1 MTDNLIE
8 IRDLR
13 VAFAGH
19 EVVHGVNLDIRRGEC
34 LALVGESGSGKS
46 VTAHSI
52 LRLLPAKTV
61 SSTGSIRYN
70 GVDLLHASEQQMRGL
85 RGNRIAMIFQEPM
98 TSLNPLHTV
107 EKQISEVLEIHKG
120 LKGRAARQRTLE
132 LLELV
137 GIRQPLQRLKAYP
150 HQLSGGQRQRVMI
163 AMALANEPELLIA
176 DEPTT
181 ALDVTVQQKILEL
194 LIELQQRLGMSLLL
208 ISHDLNL
215 VRRIAQRVCVMRHG
229 EIVEQADCA
238 TLFRAPQHAYSRLL
252 IEAEPTGAPVPSRY
266 DHNLLEVD
274 DLKVWFPLPK
284 ALFSRTQEY
293 IKAVDGVSFRLQRG
307 KTLGI
312 VGESGSGKS
321 TLGQAILRLVESE
334 GDIRFGNKQL
344 TLLNQRL
351 MRPLRRQIQV
361 VFQDPFGSLSPRM
374 SVQQII
380 AEGLLT
386 HSIGT
391 AEEREAAVIRVLEE
405 VGLDPQSRHRYPHE
419 FSGGQRQRI
428 SIARALVLE
437 PALILLD
444 EPTSA
449 LDRTVQKQVVE
460 LLRQLQIRH
469 GLTYLFISHDLAVV
483 HALAHDLMVI
493 KDGKVVE
500 QGASRQI
507 FAAPQHA
514 YTQELLKASGLKPDK
529 DPCGSELAP
538 GGDPTKASDQSA
550 FYVADT
556 PYSRASSLPQ
566 GEIGGA

>member
-1 MTDNLIE
+1 MNDNLIE

-13 VAFAGH
+13 VAFAGQA
-19 EVVHGVNLDIRRGEC
+19 VVHGLNLDIRRGEC

-52 LRLLPAKTV
+52 LRLLPGKNV
-61 SSTGSIRYN
+61 NSSGAIRYN
-70 GVDLLHASEQQMRGL
+70 GVDLLQAGEQQMRGL

-107 EKQISEVLEIHKG
+107 EKQVSEVLEIHKG
-120 LKGRAARQRTLE
+120 LKGRAARERTLE

-215 VRRIAQRVCVMRHG
+215 VRRIAQRVCVMRQG
-229 EIVEQADCA
+229 EIVEQADCEA
-238 TLFRAPQHAYSRLL
+238 LFRAPQHPYSRLL
-252 IEAEPTGAPVPSRY
+252 IEAEPSCAPVPSEY

-284 ALFSRTQEY
+284 ALFRRQQDY
-293 IKAVDGVSFRLQRG
+293 IKAVDGVSFTLQRG

-334 GDIRFGNKQL
+334 GNIRFGNKQL
-344 TLLNQRL
+344 SLLNQRL

-386 HSIGT
+386 HGIGT
-391 AEEREAAVIRVLEE
+391 EAEREAAVIRVLEE

-460 LLRQLQIRH
+460 LLRQLQIKH

-500 QGASRQI
+500 QGSSREI
-507 FAAPQHA
+507 FAAPKHP
-514 YTQELLKASGLKPDK
+514 YTQELLNASGLKPDTN
-529 DPCGSELAP
+529 PCRSEPARDSGIP
-538 GGDPTKASDQSA
+538 VT
-550 FYVADT
+550 
-556 PYSRASSLPQ
+556 
-566 GEIGGA
+566 

>member
-1 MTDNLIE
+1 MNDNLIE

-13 VAFAGH
+13 VAFTGQ
-19 EVVHGVNLDIRRGEC
+19 EVVHGLNLDIRRGEC

-52 LRLLPAKTV
+52 LRLLPGKNV
-61 SSTGSIRYN
+61 SSSGAIRYN

-107 EKQISEVLEIHKG
+107 EKQVSEVLETHKG
-120 LKGRAARQRTLE
+120 LKGRAARERTLE

-181 ALDVTVQQKILEL
+181 ALDVTVQEKILEL

-229 EIVEQADCA
+229 EIVEQADCEA
-238 TLFRAPQHAYSRLL
+238 LFRAPQHPYSRLL
-252 IEAEPTGAPVPSRY
+252 IEAEPSGGPVPSEY

-284 ALFSRTQEY
+284 ALFSRQQDY
-293 IKAVDGVSFRLQRG
+293 IKAVDGVSFTLQRG

-334 GDIRFGNKQL
+334 GNIRFGNKQL
-344 TLLNQRL
+344 SLLNQRL

-386 HSIGT
+386 HGIGT
-391 AEEREAAVIRVLEE
+391 EAEREAAVIRVLEE

-500 QGASRQI
+500 QGSSREI
-507 FAAPQHA
+507 FAAPKHP
-514 YTQELLKASGLKPDK
+514 YTQELLNASGLKPDTN
-529 DPCGSELAP
+529 PCGSWL
-538 GGDPTKASDQSA
+538 ASDGAGSVDIP
-550 FYVADT
+550 FAD
-556 PYSRASSLPQ
+556 PPLSLASQLPQ
-566 GEIGGA
+566 V